1 MYTHHMTE
9 IAPPPTSPP
18 PTETPPS
25 ETSAAASRDGTTIGY
40 RTLGRGPGLVVV
52 HGTMSSGQ
60 SHVELAAA
68 LADAFTVHLLDRRGR
83 GLSGPPGEG
92 YGLGKEVEDLDAVL
106 AATGAE
112 NVFAVSSGAIVT
124 LQHAVTRPA
133 ARRLAIFEP
142 PFLAP
147 STGEL
152 LARFDREIARGDVP
166 AALVTAMLGTQMGAP
181 LMRAMPRWLLE
192 RLTAAM
198 LAAQDRSAKPGYVT
212 MRTLAPLVRLDG
224 QLIIEAGARL
234 EPFRAVQAEVLLIG
248 GGKSPRYLKEGHD
261 RLEKLLP
268 HVERV
273 ELAGLD
279 HAASWNRDQRG
290 KPAVVAGEL
299 RRFFAGA

>member
-1 MYTHHMTE
+1 V
-9 IAPPPTSPP
+9 
-18 PTETPPS
+18 
-25 ETSAAASRDGTTIGY
+25 ASRDGTTIGY

-60 SHVELAAA
+60 THAELAAA
-68 LADAFTVHLLDRRGR
+68 LADAFTVHLIDRRGR

-106 AATGAE
+106 AATGAV

-133 ARRLAIFEP
+133 TQRLAIFEP

-147 STGEL
+147 FPGVV

-166 AALVTAMLGTQMGAP
+166 AALVTAMLGAQMGPP
-181 LMRAMPRWLLE
+181 LMRATPRWLLE

-198 LAAQDRSAKPGYVT
+198 LAAQDRSAKPGDVT
-212 MRTLAPLVRLDG
+212 MRTLAPLIRLDTE
-224 QLIIEAGARL
+224 LIIEAGGRL
-234 EPFRAVQAEVLLIG
+234 EPFRAVQADVLLIG
-248 GGKSPRYLKEGHD
+248 GSKSPRFLKEGHD

-273 ELAGLD
+273 KLAGLD

-290 KPAVVAGEL
+290 NPAPVAREL
-299 RRFFAGA
+299 RRFFAGV

>member
-1 MYTHHMTE
+1 MNET
-9 IAPPPTSPP
+9 APPLNESPP
-18 PTETPPS
+18 TGTPPTQ
-25 ETSAAASRDGTTIGY
+25 TSTVASRDGTTIGY
-40 RTLGRGPGLVVV
+40 RTLGRGPALVVV

-60 SHVELAAA
+60 THAELATA

-92 YGLGKEVEDLDAVL
+92 YGLGKEVEDLDAVV

-112 NVFAVSSGAIVT
+112 NIFAVSSGAIVT

-147 STGEL
+147 SAGEV

-166 AALVTAMLGTQMGAP
+166 AALVTAMRGAQMGPP

-192 RLTAAM
+192 RLTATM
-198 LAAQDRSAKPGYVT
+198 LAAQDRSAKPGDVT
-212 MRTLAPLVRLDG
+212 MRTLAPLVHLDT
-224 QLIIEAGARL
+224 QLIIEAGGRL

-248 GGKSPRYLKEGHD
+248 GSKSPRFLKEGHD
-261 RLEKLLP
+261 RLESLLP

-290 KPAVVAGEL
+290 NPAPVARDL